1 MFLALHLFAAC
12 FSIPTSHHRILTL
25 PSAVSLWQDQK
36 KRHARITPRCIPGVE
51 QHLLRNQEKELDKSQ
66 SLRYYSQAE
75 TYIKRKV
82 GPHYATQYILHDP
95 HQSLTIGCTAHGS
108 LTMATLPYEV
118 FEHTADI
125 GIHAYG
131 NTLAELFLHAA
142 QGMESLM
149 VEPEQVQTVTS
160 REITVEGHD
169 NVSLLIAWLN
179 ELIFLF
185 DTEYL
190 LFRAFVIDTISE
202 TRLSARASGEPYDAR
217 RHDLSSAIK
226 AVTWHEASVTQS
238 DAGYKARIIFDI

>member
-1 MFLALHLFAAC
+1 
-12 FSIPTSHHRILTL
+12 
-25 PSAVSLWQDQK
+25 
-36 KRHARITPRCIPGVE
+36 
-51 QHLLRNQEKELDKSQ
+51 
-66 SLRYYSQAE
+66 
-75 TYIKRKV
+75 
-82 GPHYATQYILHDP
+82 
-95 HQSLTIGCTAHGS
+95 
-108 LTMATLPYEV
+108 MAILPYEV

-131 NTLAELFLHAA
+131 STLEELFLHAA

-149 VEPEQVQTVTS
+149 VAPEQVQPMSS

-190 LFRAFVIDTISE
+190 LFRKFAIDTLSE
-202 TRLSARASGEPYDAR
+202 TRLSARASGERYDAR

-238 DAGYKARIIFDI
+238 GEGYKARIIFDI